1 MDRKSYFPV
10 FLDLNDKRCL
20 IVGAG
25 NIALR
30 KARTLLEYGAKVKI
44 ISIDIKEE
52 FYSLPIEIE
61 KREFKKEDLQGIFLV
76 VTGTDNEILNSEIV
90 KFCNEKNILVNNIT
104 SKIDMSVRFGAVIC
118 NDEYTI
124 GISANGN
131 PKKAIKIKEKIKDI
145 LKNG

>member
-10 FLDLNDKRCL
+10 FLDLNDKECL

-30 KARTLLEYGAKVKI
+30 KAKTLLEYGAKVKI
-44 ISIDIKEE
+44 ISIDIKDE
-52 FYSLPIEIE
+52 FYNLPVEIE
-61 KREFKKEDLQGIFLV
+61 KREFRKEDLQGIFLV
-76 VTGTDNEILNSEIV
+76 VTGTDNETLNSGIV
-90 KFCNEKNILVNNIT
+90 KICNEKYILVNNIT

-118 NDEYTI
+118 DDEYTI

-131 PKKAIKIKEKIKDI
+131 PKKAIKIKEKIKDT

>member
-118 NDEYTI
+118 DDEYTI

>member
-10 FLDLNDKRCL
+10 FLDLNDKECL

-30 KARTLLEYGAKVKI
+30 KAKTLLEYGAKVKI
-44 ISIDIKEE
+44 ISIDIKDE
-52 FYSLPIEIE
+52 FYNLPVEIE
-61 KREFKKEDLQGIFLV
+61 KREFRKEDLQGIFLV
-76 VTGTDNEILNSEIV
+76 VTGTDNETLNSGIV
-90 KFCNEKNILVNNIT
+90 KICNEKNILVNNIT

-118 NDEYTI
+118 DDEYTI

-131 PKKAIKIKEKIKDI
+131 PKKAIKIKEKIKDT